1 MTLSDKQAN
10 FLIDVA
16 QLIFW
21 CRENG
26 YKVTGGELF
35 RTAYQQAEYVRTGY
49 SSTKQSKHLKRLAI
63 DLNFFIDGLSMWRYS
78 DQQMLK
84 SDLQPVGDYWESLR
98 VGNVWGGNWTQP
110 FDPAHFQAA

>member
-21 CRENG
+21 CKSRG

-35 RTAYQQAEYVRTGY
+35 RTAYQQAEYIRKGY
-49 SSTKQSKHLKRLAI
+49 SSTKHSKHLKRLAI
-63 DLNFFIDGLSMWRYS
+63 DLNIWVDGVSMWKFS
-78 DQQMLK
+78 DEKLLK
-84 SDLQPVGDYWESLR
+84 QVLQPIGDYWESLR
-98 VGNVWGGNWTQP
+98 VGNVWGGNWKVP
-110 FDPAHFQAA
+110 FDPGHFQHG